1 MVTNKILRAKNRNID
16 FQLCLDG
23 SSIMLRSFVVHCFL
37 YLCSFHKE
45 DQKNFKKQQKIK
57 KREKNSHHILENGG
71 SRQTKLRCQQNNL
84 CLLLYILLETFFW
97 GNSLSLPPL
106 SLYVFPQPSSKHHP
120 SLSRSLAPIFLCE
133 GEPQSKKKNQNK
145 KKKQSKKVTISP
157 FPSPFS
163 SLRKEKTNKQTSAST
178 HTKSLNKSRQH
189 QQYQRANKHTHKK
202 DDVEHQAV
210 HGNDSEPNKRVGLRQ
225 IQNSS
230 AYPRKRS
237 PSATVGLYGDDG
249 DDERGSHNNNS
260 STVAVD
266 WHGGGC
272 ERGNNKR
279 GF

>member
-1 MVTNKILRAKNRNID
+1 MWRRALAEGRKGRRGERVVTNKILRAKNRNID

-145 KKKQSKKVTISP
+145 KKTIKKSNNIAFP
-157 FPSPFS
+157 FPFLFS
-163 SLRKEKTNKQTSAST
+163 TQGKNKQTNVSF
-178 HTKSLNKSRQH
+178 H
-189 QQYQRANKHTHKK
+189 
-202 DDVEHQAV
+202 
-210 HGNDSEPNKRVGLRQ
+210 
-225 IQNSS
+225 
-230 AYPRKRS
+230 
-237 PSATVGLYGDDG
+237 
-249 DDERGSHNNNS
+249 SHEI
-260 STVAVD
+260 T
-266 WHGGGC
+266 
-272 ERGNNKR
+272 E
-279 GF
+279 

>member
-1 MVTNKILRAKNRNID
+1 MVQVSCCDRL
-16 FQLCLDG
+16 
-23 SSIMLRSFVVHCFL
+23 SFTVFCIYALFT
-37 YLCSFHKE
+37 K
-45 DQKNFKKQQKIK
+45 KIK
-57 KREKNSHHILENGG
+57 RILKSNKKLKKEKKTHIISLKTEVVGRPNCAANKTIFVCFYTFCWRLFFGA
-71 SRQTKLRCQQNNL
+71 
-84 CLLLYILLETFFW
+84 IL
-97 GNSLSLPPL
+97 SLSPL
-106 SLYVFPQPSSKHHP
+106 FHCTFSLNRHP
-120 SLSRSLAPIFLCE
+120 NTIPHSVALSPLFFCAKANLN
-133 GEPQSKKKNQNK
+133 QKKKIK
-145 KKKQSKKVTISP
+145 TKKKQSKKVTISP